1 MSSIEKNRIRVKMN
15 KMTMKNQNLK
25 DAKTVAAVDDEE
37 DIRELLS
44 IGLAKAGYKVKTFED
59 GSDFDRYIE
68 KETPDAVLLDMMLPD
83 TDGIE
88 ILKSLKSNEK
98 TKNIPVIMLTAKSD
112 ETDKIVG
119 LELGADDYV
128 TKPFSLK
135 ELAARI
141 KAVLRRN
148 DSEEEIKRIS
158 IGKSVVIDILK
169 HEVSVDG
176 KLVELTST
184 EFNIL
189 VILAEHKGWVMSR
202 DKILR
207 KLWGSEKMVID
218 RTVDVHI
225 KKIREKLGKS
235 GSMIKNIRAVGY
247 KIEE

>member
-1 MSSIEKNRIRVKMN
+1 M
-15 KMTMKNQNLK
+15 MKNQNLK
-25 DAKTVAAVDDEE
+25 EAKLIAAVDDEE

-44 IGLAKAGYKVKTFED
+44 VGLSKAGYRVKTFED
-59 GSDFDRYIE
+59 GAGFGRYIDR
-68 KETPDAVLLDMMLPD
+68 ETPDAVLLDMMLPD

-88 ILKSLKSNEK
+88 ILKSLKAGDK
-98 TKNIPVIMLTAKSD
+98 TKNIPVIMLTAKSE

-148 DSEEEIKRIS
+148 DPEDEIKKIT
-158 IGKSVVIDILK
+158 IGKTIVIDVLK
-169 HEVSVDG
+169 HEVSVEG
-176 KLVELTST
+176 KNVEFTST

-189 VILAEHKGWVMSR
+189 MILAEHKGWVLSR
-202 DKILR
+202 EKILR
-207 KLWGSEKMVID
+207 RLWGSEKTVVG

-225 KKIREKLGKS
+225 KNLREKLGKS
-235 GSMIKNIRAVGY
+235 GDMIKNIRGVGY